1 MTADSNSIAS
11 QLRRN
16 AVALISLAVAI
27 SSLGYNTW
35 RNEQTEANRNQR
47 QAAFEILLKP
57 GELQRVVFHSHYDR
71 DAEQGSPRTGWAYV
85 LTVRDLSQV
94 SGPPLAGMAD
104 ELVATWSAHWQD
116 PGSDQAGADAVIA
129 GIDRARE
136 TTLQVLRSLD

>member
-1 MTADSNSIAS
+1 MTADNNSIAT

-16 AVALISLAVAI
+16 AVALISLVVAI

-47 QAAFEILLKP
+47 QAAFEILLKL

-71 DAEQGSPRTGWAYV
+71 DAGQGNPRTGWAYV
-85 LTVRDLSQV
+85 LTVRDLAQV
-94 SGPPLAGMAD
+94 TGAPLAGMAD
-104 ELVATWSAHWQD
+104 ELVATWSAHWQEL
-116 PGSDQAGADAVIA
+116 GSDQAGADAVIA

-136 TTLQVLRSLD
+136 STLEVLKSLD

>member
-1 MTADSNSIAS
+1 MAADNNSITG

-16 AVALISLAVAI
+16 AVALISLVVAI

-47 QAAFEILLKP
+47 QAAFEILLKL

-71 DAEQGSPRTGWAYV
+71 DEERGNPRTGWAYV

-94 SGPPLAGMAD
+94 AGPPMAGMAD
-104 ELVATWSAHWQD
+104 ELVASWSAHWQD
-116 PGSDQAGADAVIA
+116 LGRDQAGADAVIA

-136 TTLQVLRSLD
+136 TTLEVLKALD